1 VSGDDGWPIVER
13 WELLELIRAAEHGAV
28 LVGPGGVGKST
39 AAHLAAE
46 PGQATVSITGIEGLA
61 AIPFGALQL
70 AEMTAD
76 DPAAAAR
83 PMTADDDAVTHLQG
97 WFDDLAAHSVLL
109 VIDDPAHLDAES
121 IGLLADQVRRGRRAT
136 ITHRSDQ
143 PVPDELLEASEAAGF
158 VTIEVAPLD
167 ESMVAL
173 AVELATGG
181 EPTAA
186 TAAQLAALSGGNPML
201 LREIVRDLTGRDL
214 WVRGDDGLALADDA
228 DPSPRLGSLLEA
240 RVPSDEDQLRCLEL
254 IAHAG
259 SITRALAARL
269 APPAAVDDL
278 VASGWIA
285 GSDVL
290 TITHP
295 LMRQFVAER
304 LDAVRLRRRLLGAL
318 DRVGDAAGLDAT
330 SRLQCL
336 RWSFAVDRDLEVDE
350 LRWGRREASRR
361 FDSELACLIADRLS
375 RLDPSVDTTIELALV
390 LAQAE
395 RYDEAVTVL
404 RAGQALAAEPAEVVD
419 VARFLLRFSGPL
431 ARLTG
436 LGEPPEGLEVE
447 VARWADDRLGTTA
460 FTDLLAALEALATGA
475 LADACDRAD
484 QVRATGLPGF
494 GDPDELIMVSSLYLG
509 DETRALEAFAR
520 LETHLVDAGYRHP
533 KAVVI
538 DAAAS
543 SLLMLAGRFEDA
555 FAYDGAVADVAR
567 TTDDHERAREMT
579 GHRGMT
585 ALFTGRVTDAI
596 ESFTRF
602 RGYPAKPGSL
612 RTLYTAGFAQA
623 LALAG
628 RLDEAERVLADA
640 EREAGLVAALMLPD
654 YENMVAMTLVL
665 LGHTD
670 AGEARM
676 RSALRYSIDNR
687 VGRAELM
694 ALHGLARMDRVRP
707 VDLARVAELPPH
719 VTSGAPGFTS
729 GVLTM
734 VEARHHG
741 DPNGLATAAGI
752 FAATEF
758 GIGAAE
764 AYAAAVRAA
773 PDRRST
779 RAQRWLAALDELL
792 GRSPGLVGATV
803 MVDRGVDVLTDRER
817 EVASLAAGGL
827 PNVEIAMRLGLSV
840 RTVENNLHRV
850 FTKLAIS
857 GRADL
862 TAALVPA
869 AAGLTLAP
877 TSSP

>member
-1 VSGDDGWPIVER
+1 VSADDEWPIVER
-13 WELLELIRAAEHGAV
+13 WELLELIRAADHGVV

-76 DPAAAAR
+76 DPATAAR
-83 PMTADDDAVTHLQG
+83 PMAPDDDAVTHLQG
-97 WFDDLAAHSVLL
+97 WFDDLAAHAVLL

-143 PVPDELLEASEAAGF
+143 PLPATLLEACEIAGF
-158 VTIEVAPLD
+158 ATIEVTPLD

-173 AVELATGG
+173 AVELATGR
-181 EPTAA
+181 EPTPA
-186 TAAQLAALSGGNPML
+186 TTAQLAALSGGNPML

-214 WVRGDDGLALADDA
+214 WVHDDDGIALAGDA
-228 DPSPRLGSLLEA
+228 DPSARLGSLLEA
-240 RVPSDEDQLRCLEL
+240 RVPGDDDQVRCLEL

-259 SITRALAARL
+259 SITRTLATRIAS
-269 APPAAVDDL
+269 AAAVDDL
-278 VASGWIA
+278 TAAGWIA
-285 GSDVL
+285 GAEVL

-295 LMRQFVAER
+295 LMRQVVAER
-304 LDAVRLRRRLLGAL
+304 LDPVRLRRRLLDAL
-318 DRVGDAAGLDAT
+318 DRIGGPTGLDAT

-336 RWSFAVDRDLEVDE
+336 RWSFAVERDLAVDE

-375 RLDPSVDTTIELALV
+375 RADPNVDTTIELALV

-395 RYDEAVTVL
+395 RYDEAVAVL
-404 RAGQALAAEPAEVVD
+404 LEGQELASDAAEVID
-419 VARFLLRFSGPL
+419 VARFLLRFCGPL

-436 LGEPPEGLEVE
+436 LGDPPEGLEVE
-447 VARWADDRLGTTA
+447 VASWADARLGTTA
-460 FTDLLAALEALATGA
+460 FTDLLAALDALASGA

-484 QVRATGLPGF
+484 RVRAAGLPGF

-509 DETRALEAFAR
+509 DETRALEAFGR
-520 LETHLVDAGYRHP
+520 LETHLVDASYRHP

-555 FAYDGAVADVAR
+555 FAYDGAVAEVAR
-567 TTDDHERAREMT
+567 ATDDHERAREMT

-585 ALFTGRVTDAI
+585 ALFTGRVDDAV

-628 RLDEAERVLADA
+628 RLAEAERVLVDA
-640 EREAGLVAALMLPD
+640 EREAGLVAPLMLPD

-665 LGHTD
+665 LGRTD

-676 RSALRYSIDNR
+676 RSALQYSIDNR

-719 VTSGAPGFTS
+719 VTSEAPGFTS

-741 DPNGLATAAGI
+741 DPNGLATAAGL

-764 AYAAAVRAA
+764 AYAAAVLAA

-779 RAQRWLAALDELL
+779 RTQRWLHALDELL
-792 GRSPGLVGATV
+792 ERSPGLVGATV

-817 EVASLAAGGL
+817 EVAALAAGGL
-827 PNVEIAMRLGLSV
+827 PNVEIAERLGLSV
-840 RTVENNLHRV
+840 RTVENNLHRA
-850 FTKLAIS
+850 FTKLGIT
-857 GRADL
+857 GRAEL
-862 TAALVPA
+862 TPALVPA
-869 AAGLTLAP
+869 AAQHRLAP
-877 TSSP
+877 TT